1 MLLTTRHGLSIRT
14 GKVSMLL
21 ENKVCVIYSAGG
33 STGGAITHGYAR
45 EGARV
50 FLAGRTQSKCDQVA
64 DEWLRPVLSNAK
76 VAGRLVHGYTSMDGI
91 HARSCV

>member
-1 MLLTTRHGLSIRT
+1 MVLVAHLDLSKRK
-14 GKVSMLL
+14 GEMSVLL
-21 ENKVCVIYSAGG
+21 ESTVCVI
-33 STGGAITHGYAR
+33 TRGYAR

-76 VAGRLVHGYTSMDGI
+76 VAGRLVHGYTAMEGA